1 MSDRDAAFQPSELEG
16 YRLSPQQQRLWLL
29 RAGSLAFHGRIA
41 VGIAGALDT
50 ARLRRAVE
58 RVVSRYEILRT
69 AFRGLPGMDL
79 PLQVIA
85 PAAAFDWRELA
96 PGSATAESLVEPAGE
111 NHFDL
116 ADGPWPRFSLLSLGP
131 ARHLLVADLTSLA
144 ADARSLVLLT
154 EEVAAAY
161 GEIGGLGEPE
171 EPLQY
176 CQFAEWQHQL
186 LAGEVGEAG
195 TAFWRRVGLAPHA
208 PLPFVDG
215 ASDERP
221 FAPLALE
228 LPVDAELR
236 RRIAAAARSYGATV
250 PLFVFAGFQALLFRL
265 TRQTSLAV
273 GFTVDGRQDE
283 ELERAVGLFAQ
294 SLPVP
299 LTADGGTRFSA
310 LLAGAGV
317 ALEESRERAES
328 FVLFP
333 PLATFAYLFEELA
346 LPAAAGIAD
355 GSLVFTPAPPWSVC
369 EPFTL
374 RLTCRHASEALAL
387 SLAYDPRRL
396 DPGYAGRLGERL
408 LALLVD
414 AAAHPEA
421 TLDELALVGPAEQ
434 RELLAEGQGTPAPP
448 APPPLS
454 FLAGFAAAVARDPH
468 RPAVEPGDAG
478 APALTYGELDQ
489 RSNRLA
495 ERLRGL
501 GAGPEVVVGLCAERG
516 PDLIV
521 GLLGILKSSAAYLPL
536 EPTFPD
542 ERLSFLLADSGAAI
556 VVTQSALAPRLGA
569 DRPTVL
575 LDGEPLDTEPLADAP
590 APAVAPP
597 VDRAEGLAYLI
608 YTSGSTGRPKGV
620 MITHRGLANYLG
632 WATRAYDMKEGEG
645 SLFHTSIAFDLTV
658 TSVLAP
664 LAVGQKVIVVPAAGG
679 PTALATALKASA
691 DLTVVK
697 LSPAHL
703 RLLARQLDVTEAAGR
718 ARAFVIG
725 GEALWGSDTA
735 FWSEVA
741 PDTRLINEYGPTE
754 TVVGCVVYELPPD
767 LRGAG
772 AVPIGRPI
780 ANTRIH
786 LLDAALR
793 AVPAGVSGELYVGG
807 PGVARG
813 YLGRPDLTAEKFVP
827 DPFATRPGERL
838 YRTGDVA
845 RRQLDG
851 EFEFLGRADGQ
862 VKIRGYRVEPGEIE
876 ALLLSHPAVAEAA
889 VVARDDRDDRGAA
902 PEERRLVAYVAPAP
916 ESRLTAGE
924 LRQLCRERLPEFMV
938 PQAVVVLPALPLT
951 AHGKVDRKA
960 LPEPDRT
967 RDRSGAEG
975 PRLAPSTPEEEILAG
990 VLGQVLRLD
999 DVGVDENF
1007 FSLGGDSIR
1016 SIEIVALARERGLVF
1031 TIDDLFRHPTV
1042 RQLATELAARQEATL
1057 PAAPSGPFALVAEV
1071 DCLLLSADVVDAY
1084 PLTMLQAGMIFHA
1097 AYAPDS
1103 PIYHDITT
1111 IHFKVPLNLPL
1122 LRQALQELVDRH
1134 PTLRTTF
1141 DLGRY
1146 GEPLQLVHRRG
1157 VVQLGV
1163 EDLSHLS
1170 EDERRR
1176 EAAGW
1181 LEAEKERGFD
1191 IGRLPLVR
1199 FHLQIRTPETFQ
1211 FFVSFHHAI
1220 LDGWSEATMLT
1231 ELFHQYRAL
1240 TRGEPADLAPPA
1252 TPFRDFLAL
1261 ERAAIEEG
1269 RAFWEEKLAGAAPS
1283 RLPRWRPPVEGVE
1296 REIYVHQP
1304 EIPEVLSERVKKLAL
1319 ELAVPLK
1326 SLLLSAHLKVLAVQ
1340 GGDPDV
1346 LTALVSSG
1354 RPESRDGERVLG
1366 LFINSLPLRVR
1377 LGAGSFRDLVVTA
1390 FAAERELVRH
1400 RRYPWAELKHK
1411 LGEGAQETVFYFTH
1425 YHIYHS
1431 IQGLPGVE
1439 LIEHGI
1445 YEQTSF
1451 TASVNF
1457 YLDPW
1462 TDRVRLTLKCNENEL
1477 PREQVVDLGT
1487 YYVRAL
1493 AAMTRDPEAPYGV
1506 VDLLSERERHQLLAA
1521 WNDTDAP
1528 EVSLSLDR
1536 LIAAQAARDPLAV
1549 AVRCEGRELTRGELE
1564 RRANRLAHRLRRLAV
1579 GPETV
1584 VAVVVERSLEMVVGL
1599 LAVLKAG
1606 GAYLPIDPEYP
1617 RERQELMLRDAASPV
1632 LLGTAALLR
1641 DLRLEDVAVARAVAI
1656 DDPEEGPAA
1665 ENVAPPANGAGPGN
1679 LAYVIY
1685 TSGSTGRPKGV
1696 LNTHRGIVNRL
1707 LWMQESYGLDASDR
1721 VLHKTPLGFDVSVWE
1736 IFWPLIAGVRLVV
1749 ARPGGH
1755 RDSRYLAELFAA
1767 EGITTAHFVP
1777 SMLRLF
1783 LDEPGLASLAG
1794 LRQVVASGEALPA
1807 ELVERF
1813 HARLAAELHNLYGP
1827 TEAAVDVTA
1836 WPCARSRGGKGVPI
1850 GRPITNV
1857 RIHLLDRELGL
1868 VPWGT
1873 AGELHIG
1880 GVALARG
1887 YLGRPE
1893 LTAERFIPDRWGIEP
1908 GARLYKTGDL
1918 ARRLPDGAIE
1928 FLGRIDHQVKVRGFR
1943 IELGEVET
1951 ALLEHPTVRAAA
1963 VAAREDLPGTTRL
1976 VAYLVPARSAA
1987 NGEAVALPSISELRA
2002 FLARRLPE
2010 YMLPAAMVELDA
2022 LPLSVHG
2029 KVDRRRLPAPD
2040 PGRREVDRPWVAP
2053 RNEAERLLA
2062 RVWSE
2067 VLRVERVGVD
2077 DNFFDLGGD
2086 SILSTMMAAKAGALG
2101 LGVTPRQVFEH
2112 PTIAR
2117 LAAVAGAARRVEAE
2131 QGAVT
2136 GPVPLTPVQH
2146 WFFEQG
2152 LKVPQHFNQALLLA
2166 ARRRLD
2172 PTVLD
2177 RVVGALLAH
2186 HDALRL
2192 RFVAPP
2198 PDTAGWS
2205 QSSAAVSGAIP
2216 FLTVDLSAL
2225 PAGVRRGAIAP
2236 AVADLQASLD
2246 LGAGPLLRAAWCDL
2260 GLPAGA
2266 EPGRLALVVHHL
2278 VVDALSKRILL
2289 EDLGAA
2295 YLQASR
2301 GGEIALPLKTTSF
2314 KRWAE
2319 LLGER
2324 AREAAVRSQLA
2335 FWTAQAPTL
2344 PIDLPVDFP
2353 GGDNRVATARVL
2365 AVALSAE
2372 ETTALLEEVPALY
2385 RSQSNEVLLTALALA
2400 FGRWAPGVSLAV
2412 DLEGHGR
2419 EELFSGVDLSRTV
2432 GWFTSIFPVF
2442 LELPDELDPGAALSA
2457 VKERLRAIPDHGIGY
2472 GLLRYLS
2479 GDAEAV
2485 RALSLLPQPQVL
2497 FNYLGQLGET
2507 ADQPLLALAEEAITG
2522 TQAPAQRRRYL
2533 LEINA
2538 RVEAGQLQVVC
2549 RYGAKVHH
2557 RATIERLAGE
2567 ILDALRALVA
2577 HGRAAGPVGYTP
2589 ADFTKVE
2596 LTREQLA
2603 KVLDEVEL

>member
-1 MSDRDAAFQPSELEG
+1 MSDHQAAFEESPELEG

-29 RAGSLAFHGRIA
+29 RGGSPAFQGRIA
-41 VGIAGALDT
+41 IAIAGALDP
-50 ARLRRAVE
+50 ARLKRAVE
-58 RVVSRYEILRT
+58 RVVSRHEILRT

-79 PLQVIA
+79 PLQVIS
-85 PAAAFDWRELA
+85 PAAAFDWQERVAQGEGELDLDIA
-96 PGSATAESLVEPAGE
+96 GGSQ
-111 NHFDL
+111 
-116 ADGPWPRFSLLSLGP
+116 PRFSLLRSG
-131 ARHLLVADLTSLA
+131 ASAHLLVADVTSLA
-144 ADARSLVLLT
+144 ADARSLLLLA
-154 EEVAAAY
+154 EEIAAAY
-161 GEIGGLGEPE
+161 GEPEERDEPD

-195 TAFWRRVGLAPHA
+195 TAFWRRAGLAPDA
-208 PLPFVDG
+208 PLPFVEVSADG
-215 ASDERP
+215 RP

-228 LPVDAELR
+228 LPVAALVRE
-236 RRIAAAARSYGATV
+236 RIAAAAASLGATV

-265 TRQTSLAV
+265 TRQTPLSV

-283 ELERAVGLFAQ
+283 DLERALGLFAE

-299 LTADGGTRFSA
+299 LTANGDTRFSA
-310 LLAGAGV
+310 LLEGAV
-317 ALEESRERAES
+317 EALEEAREHAES
-328 FVLFP
+328 FVLLP
-333 PLATFAYLFEELA
+333 ATFAYLFEELA
-346 LPAAAGIAD
+346 LPAEAGIAA
-355 GSLVFTPAPPWSVC
+355 GGLVFTPAPPWSVC

-374 RLTCRHASEALAL
+374 KLTCRHAPGALAL
-387 SLAYDPRRL
+387 ALAYDSRRL

-408 LALLVD
+408 LALLGH
-414 AAAHPEA
+414 AADIARNPEA
-421 TLDELALVGPAEQ
+421 TLDELALLGPEE
-434 RELLAEGQGTPAPP
+434 RGELAADGQGASPA
-448 APPPLS
+448 APPLS
-454 FLAGFAAAVARDPH
+454 FLAGFAAAAARDPH
-468 RPAVEPGDAG
+468 RPAVELGDASQAG
-478 APALTYGELDQ
+478 LAYGELDR
-489 RSNRLA
+489 RSDRLA

-501 GAGPEVVVGLCAERG
+501 GAGPEVVVGICAERG
-516 PDLIV
+516 LDLVV
-521 GLLGILKSSAAYLPL
+521 GLLGIVKSGAAYLPL
-536 EPTFPD
+536 EPSFPD
-542 ERLSFLLADSGAAI
+542 ERLAFLLADAGAAI
-556 VVTQSALAPRLGA
+556 VVTQSALAPRLGESL
-569 DRPTVL
+569 PTVL
-575 LDGEPLDTEPLADAP
+575 LDLEPFDGEPAAASP
-590 APAVAPP
+590 AYLP
-597 VDRAEGLAYLI
+597 EGLAYLI

-620 MITHRGLANYLG
+620 MVTHGGLANYLG
-632 WATRAYDMKEGEG
+632 WAARAYEMEGGEG

-664 LAVGQKVIVVPAAGG
+664 LAVGQKVIVVPEAGG

-691 DLTVVK
+691 DRTVVK

-703 RLLARQLDVTEAAGR
+703 RLLARQLDVTEASGR

-754 TVVGCVVYELPPD
+754 TVVGCAVYELPPD
-767 LRGAG
+767 FRSAG

-786 LLDAALR
+786 LLDAALGPI
-793 AVPAGVSGELYVGG
+793 PAGVTGELYVGG

-827 DPFATRPGERL
+827 DPFAPRPGERL

-845 RRQLDG
+845 RRRFDG
-851 EFEFLGRADGQ
+851 EMEFQGRADGQ

-889 VVARDDRDDRGAA
+889 VLARDDGTG
-902 PEERRLVAYVAPAP
+902 ERRLVAYVAPAP
-916 ESRLTAGE
+916 ESRLTGGE
-924 LRQLCRERLPEFMV
+924 LRQLCREKLPEFMV
-938 PQAVVVLPALPLT
+938 PQAVVLLPALPLT
-951 AHGKVDRKA
+951 AHGKIDRKA
-960 LPEPDRT
+960 LPEPDRS
-967 RDRSGAEG
+967 RDSDADGL
-975 PRLAPSTPEEEILAG
+975 RLAPRTPEEEILAG
-990 VLGQVLRLD
+990 VFCQVLRLD
-999 DVGVDENF
+999 DVGADENF

-1016 SIEIVALARERGLVF
+1016 SIEIVALARERGLAF
-1031 TIDDLFRHPTV
+1031 TVDDLFRLPTL
-1042 RQLATELAARQEATL
+1042 RQLAVELAAREAASL
-1057 PAAPSGPFALVAEV
+1057 PAAPGGPFALIAEA
-1071 DCLLLSADVVDAY
+1071 DRQLLPDGVVDAY

-1111 IHFKVPLNLPL
+1111 IHFKAPLNLPL
-1122 LRQALQELVDRH
+1122 LRRALEELVARH

-1157 VVQLGV
+1157 VVKLGV

-1170 EDERRR
+1170 DDERRR
-1176 EAAGW
+1176 EAEGW
-1181 LEAEKERGFD
+1181 LEAEKGRGFD

-1199 FHLQIRTPETFQ
+1199 FHLQVRTPETFQ

-1240 TRGEPADLAPPA
+1240 TGGEPADLAPPA
-1252 TPFRDFLAL
+1252 TPFRDFLSL

-1283 RLPRWRPPVEGVE
+1283 QLPRWRPPLAAVE
-1296 REIYVHQP
+1296 REVYVHQP
-1304 EIPEVLSERVKKLAL
+1304 EIPEALSERVKKLAL

-1326 SLLLSAHLKVLAVQ
+1326 SLLLAAHLKVLAVQ

-1346 LTALVSSG
+1346 LTAMVSSG

-1366 LFINSLPLRVR
+1366 LFINSLPVRVR
-1377 LGAGSFRDLVVTA
+1377 LGAGSFRDLVLAA

-1400 RRYPWAELKHK
+1400 RRYPWAELKHR

-1431 IQGLPGVE
+1431 IQGLPGIE

-1477 PREQVVDLGT
+1477 PREQVEDLGT

-1493 AAMTRDPEAPYGV
+1493 EAMTRDPQAPLGA
-1506 VDLLSERERHQLLAA
+1506 VDLLSENERHQLLVT
-1521 WNDTDAP
+1521 WNDTAAP
-1528 EVSLSLDR
+1528 EAGLRLDQ
-1536 LIAAQAARDPLAV
+1536 LIASQAARDPLAV
-1549 AVRCEGRELTRGELE
+1549 AVRYEGRELTRGELE
-1564 RRANRLAHRLRRLAV
+1564 RRANRLAHRLRRLGV

-1584 VAVVVERSLEMVVGL
+1584 VAVVAERSLEMVVGL

-1617 RERQELMLRDAASPV
+1617 RERQELMLRDAGAPV

-1641 DLRLEDVAVARAVAI
+1641 ELRLAEGTGARAAAI
-1656 DDPEEGPAA
+1656 DDPGEGPPVEGEEG
-1665 ENVAPPANGAGPGN
+1665 EAPPENGAGPGN

-1707 LWMQESYGLDASDR
+1707 LWMQDAYGLDASDR
-1721 VLHKTPLGFDVSVWE
+1721 VLQKTPLGFDVSVWE
-1736 IFWPLIAGVRLVV
+1736 LFWPLLAGARLVV
-1749 ARPGGH
+1749 ARPGGQ
-1755 RDSRYLAELFAA
+1755 RDSRYLAELFAV

-1783 LDEPGLASLAG
+1783 LDEPGLESLTC
-1794 LRQVVASGEALPA
+1794 LRRVVASGEALPA

-1813 HARLAAELHNLYGP
+1813 HARFRAPSAAELHNLYGP

-1836 WPCARSRGGKGVPI
+1836 WPCARLRGEKVVPI
-1850 GRPITNV
+1850 GHPIANV
-1857 RIHLLDRELGL
+1857 RIHLLDRDLGL
-1868 VPWGT
+1868 VPLGT

-1887 YLGRPE
+1887 YLGQPE
-1893 LTAERFIPDRWGIEP
+1893 LTAERFIPDPWGVEP

-1918 ARRLPDGAIE
+1918 ARRRADRAAEGAIE

-1943 IELGEVET
+1943 IELGEVE
-1951 ALLEHPTVRAAA
+1951 AAILEHPAVGSAA
-1963 VAAREDLPGTTRL
+1963 VAAREDLPGTVRL
-1976 VAYLVPARSAA
+1976 VAYLVPARPAGD
-1987 NGEAVALPSISELRA
+1987 GEPAALPSISELRSL
-2002 FLARRLPE
+2002 LAQRLPE
-2010 YMLPAAMVELDA
+2010 YMLPAVVVALDA

-2040 PGRREVDRPWVAP
+2040 PGRRELDRPFMAP

-2067 VLRVERVGVD
+2067 VLRVDRVGVD

-2112 PTIAR
+2112 PTVAR
-2117 LAAVAGAARRVEAE
+2117 LAAVAGAARRIEAE
-2131 QGAVT
+2131 QGPVT

-2146 WFFEQG
+2146 WFFEQE
-2152 LKVPQHFNQALLLA
+2152 LETPEHFNQALLLA

-2172 PTVLD
+2172 PAVLD

-2192 RFVAPP
+2192 RFAARFDARFAVDA
-2198 PDTAGWS
+2198 AGWS
-2205 QSSAAVSGAIP
+2205 QSSAPISGPIP
-2216 FLTVDLSAL
+2216 FLAVDLGAL
-2225 PAGVRRGAIAP
+2225 PAGLRRQAIAP

-2246 LGAGPLLRAAWCDL
+2246 LGSGPLLRAAWFAF
-2260 GLPAGA
+2260 GLES

-2278 VVDALSKRILL
+2278 AVDALSWRVLL
-2289 EDLGAA
+2289 EDLASA

-2301 GGEIALPLKTTSF
+2301 GGRGGDIALPLKTTSF

-2324 AREAAVRSQLA
+2324 ARTEAVLSQLA
-2335 FWTAQAPTL
+2335 YWTAQAPTA
-2344 PIDLPVDFP
+2344 PIALPVDFP
-2353 GGDNRVATARVL
+2353 GGDNRVAGARTL
-2365 AVALSAE
+2365 SVALSPE
-2372 ETTALLEEVPALY
+2372 ETAAILEEVPALY
-2385 RSQSNEVLLTALALA
+2385 RSRIDEVLLAALALA
-2400 FGRWAPGVSLAV
+2400 FAGWAPGVALAV

-2419 EELFSGVDLSRTV
+2419 EELFENVDLARTV

-2442 LELPDELDPGAALSA
+2442 LPPADGLDPGAALTA
-2457 VKERLRAIPDHGIGY
+2457 VKERLRAIPDHGTGY

-2479 GDAEAV
+2479 GDAGAV
-2485 RALSLLPQPQVL
+2485 GALSRLPRPQVL
-2497 FNYLGQLGET
+2497 FNYLGQLGDLGMA
-2507 ADQPLLALAEEAITG
+2507 ADQPLLTLADESITG
-2522 TQAPAQRRRYL
+2522 TQAPGQARRYL

-2538 RVEAGQLQVVC
+2538 RVEAGQMQIVC
-2549 RYGAKVHH
+2549 RYGGNVHR
-2557 RATIERLAGE
+2557 RATVERLAEGFA
-2567 ILDALRALVA
+2567 DALRALVA
-2577 HGRAAGPVGYTP
+2577 HGRTAGPASYSP

-2603 KVLDEVEL
+2603 NLLDGVEL